1 MEKVTAT
8 EITEN
13 EPKIEK
19 ISLSELRAE
28 NEKINKEEE
37 AKAKADFNEKLD
49 KFLIGYASLT
59 AEEKEIFW
67 SKKK

>member
-28 NEKINKEEE
+28 NEKMNKEQEE
-37 AKAKADFNEKLD
+37 KAKAEFDENLR
-49 KFLIGYASLT
+49 KFLLAYDSLT
-59 AEEKEIFW
+59 DREKEIFW
-67 SKKK
+67 NKK